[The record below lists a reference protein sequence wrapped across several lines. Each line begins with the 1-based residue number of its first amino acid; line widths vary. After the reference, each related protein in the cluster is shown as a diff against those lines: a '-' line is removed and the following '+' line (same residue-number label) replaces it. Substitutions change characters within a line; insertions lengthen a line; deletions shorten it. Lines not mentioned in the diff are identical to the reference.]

1 MPPKRIRLLGDFH
14 EDHRISMDVYSHF
27 LYEGINKH
35 FSEDYIAKEYTPKI
49 PSFYKLFSK
58 IPIVKMRLL
67 RYLSYPY
74 QIRKFNEDIFHII
87 EHGYAHL
94 TNKKNVTKNSIV
106 TVHDLIPTMKW
117 RGQIKG
123 MEPGSRPRL
132 SMYSLNQ
139 LENARRIIA
148 ISENTKRDLVNL
160 LGLNPNK
167 IKVIYYGIGEQFKFK
182 KEEKRAE
189 LRRKLGLPDEKT
201 KLILITGQELY
212 KNHRTCLKVMKI
224 IEAKYPKEIR
234 MVRLGSDYPEWDK
247 FHKETKLVNKVIQ
260 INKLNLEEVA
270 DLYNCTD
277 VLLFPSFY
285 EGFGRPPLEA
295 MACGLPVV
303 CSNAASLPEVV
314 GNAALVADPEDE
326 KTLSNHVLSI
336 ITDDNLKESQIDK
349 GLKNIE
355 RFSWRKNIEETINLY
370 NEIINEK
377 KTKIQKV
384 VFFHRKMPFYGS
396 IELYFSGVRNYL
408 SAKYNLKVFQSTY
421 TSQGFFKRIY
431 NILEAFIQ
439 QSDINHITG
448 DVHFLSYLM
457 KKNKTILSIMDCG
470 SVINSTGIKRAIYK
484 FFWFTLPLTRVR
496 AVTVISEKTK
506 NELISITNYPK
517 ENIHVIPVCIQSEFI
532 DKKST
537 FLPKKENSFNQDKPK
552 IMHIGTTKNKNLS
565 RVCLALKDIDCNLEI
580 VGQLDN
586 DHIDKLEKNN
596 INYTN
601 SFALEQNEIIEKYYE
616 TDILIFV
623 STYEGFG
630 VPILE
635 AQAMGIP
642 VITSN
647 ISPMIEVSGGAA
659 ILVDPYNIDEIRNAI
674 NKVKNDTEF
683 RQKIIKAGLENA
695 RNYHPK
701 KISAMFE
708 EVYRQ
713 V

>member
-1 MPPKRIRLLGDFH
+1 MPAKRIRLLGDFH
-14 EDHRISMDVYSHF
+14 EDHRISMDVYSRF
-27 LYEGINKH
+27 LYEGINRY
-35 FSEDYIAKEYTPKI
+35 FSEEFTANQYTPNV
-49 PSFYKLFSK
+49 PSFYKLLSK

-94 TNKKNVTKNSIV
+94 TNKKNIIKNSIV
-106 TVHDLIPTMKW
+106 TVHDLIPIMKW

-123 MEPGSRPRL
+123 IEPGSKPRL

-139 LENARRIIA
+139 LENAKRIIA
-148 ISENTKRDLVNL
+148 ISENTKRDLVDL

-167 IKVIYYGIGEQFKFK
+167 IKVIYYGIGEQFKVNK
-182 KEEKRAE
+182 TKSRSE
-189 LRRKLGLPDEKT
+189 LRRKLGLPDENT
-201 KLILITGQELY
+201 KLILITGQEFY
-212 KNHRTCLKVMKI
+212 KNHPTCLKVMKI

-247 FHKETKLVNKVIQ
+247 FENENKLVNKVIQ
-260 INKLNLEEVA
+260 INKLDLEEVA
-270 DLYNCTD
+270 DLYNCMD
-277 VLLFPSFY
+277 LLLFPSFY

-314 GNAALVADPEDE
+314 GDAALVADPEDE
-326 KTLSNHVLSI
+326 KTLSDHVLSI
-336 ITDDNLKESQIDK
+336 ITDDDVRKSLIEK
-349 GLKNIE
+349 GFKNIN
-355 RFSWRKNIEETINLY
+355 RFSWKKNIEETINLY
-370 NEIINEK
+370 KEIINEK
-377 KTKIQKV
+377 ETKIQKV

-421 TSQGFFKRIY
+421 SSQGIFKRIY
-431 NILEAFIQ
+431 NILEAFFQ

-470 SVINSTGIKRAIYK
+470 SVINSTGIIRAIYK
-484 FFWFTLPLTRVR
+484 FFWFTLPLKRVR

-517 ENIHVIPVCIQSEFI
+517 EKIHVIPVCIQSEFI
-532 DKKST
+532 DKNTRLSLQSK
-537 FLPKKENSFNQDKPK
+537 NSFNQSKPK

-565 RVCLALKDIDCNLEI
+565 RVCLALKDIDCHLEI
-580 VGQLDN
+580 IGRLDN
-586 DHIDKLEKNN
+586 YHLKTLEENKISFSNA
-596 INYTN
+596 
-601 SFALEQNEIIEKYYE
+601 FALEQDEVIEKYYQ

-659 ILVDPYNIDEIRNAI
+659 MLVDPYNIDDIRDAI
-674 NKVKNDTEF
+674 NTIKNDSEY
-683 RQKIIKAGLENA
+683 REKIIQAGLENA
-695 RNYHPK
+695 KNYHPQK
-701 KISAMFE
+701 VSVMFE
-708 EVYRQ
+708 ELYKQ
-713 V
+713 I